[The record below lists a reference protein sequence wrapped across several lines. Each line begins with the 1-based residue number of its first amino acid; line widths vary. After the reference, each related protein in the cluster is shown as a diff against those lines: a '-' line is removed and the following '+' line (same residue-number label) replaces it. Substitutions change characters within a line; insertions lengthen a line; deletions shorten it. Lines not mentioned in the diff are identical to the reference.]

1 MIESL
6 KSPDYISKV
15 LKILESELSIC
26 DTHMSAGTRVKL
38 ENTLN
43 SVLAT
48 ENAWKVLNSET
59 GGQNMFSNHEKENLQ
74 NLFKL
79 YGNVPESFDLLIENF
94 KQYLIGKGN
103 LIIENLELQKD

>member
-48 ENAWKVLNSET
+48 ENA
-59 GGQNMFSNHEKENLQ
+59 
-74 NLFKL
+74 
-79 YGNVPESFDLLIENF
+79 
-94 KQYLIGKGN
+94 
-103 LIIENLELQKD
+103 

>member
-1 MIESL
+1 
-6 KSPDYISKV
+6 
-15 LKILESELSIC
+15 
-26 DTHMSAGTRVKL
+26 
-38 ENTLN
+38 
-43 SVLAT
+43 
-48 ENAWKVLNSET
+48 
-59 GGQNMFSNHEKENLQ
+59 MFSNHEKENLQ